1 MLIFLPEQVI
11 DMAATYNLPMKLI
24 HSINRGFHIQLTIAK
39 NASVPVIPVEF
50 TVLYKK
56 LNSIFLTS
64 DDVLKKNITIKELID
79 EIQLTSNA

>member
-1 MLIFLPEQVI
+1 
-11 DMAATYNLPMKLI
+11 MAATYNLPMKLI

-50 TVLYKK
+50 TVLYQK